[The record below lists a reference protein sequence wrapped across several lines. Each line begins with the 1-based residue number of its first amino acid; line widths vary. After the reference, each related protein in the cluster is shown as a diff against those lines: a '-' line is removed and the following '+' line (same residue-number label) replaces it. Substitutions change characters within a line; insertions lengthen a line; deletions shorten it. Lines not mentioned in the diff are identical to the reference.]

1 MYLYLYCDRFT
12 NPNPV
17 GKARMGNTSGA
28 VQDLRDD
35 GFVRGTI
42 VHKLG
47 KEKASSEILRKQ
59 HPYVA
64 K

>member
-1 MYLYLYCDRFT
+1 
-12 NPNPV
+12 
-17 GKARMGNTSGA
+17 MGNTSGA

-47 KEKASSEILRKQ
+47 KAKASSEILREQ

>member
-1 MYLYLYCDRFT
+1 
-12 NPNPV
+12 
-17 GKARMGNTSGA
+17 MGNTSGG

-35 GFVRGTI
+35 GYVRGTL

-47 KEKASSEILRKQ
+47 KEKASSEILQEQ

>member
-1 MYLYLYCDRFT
+1 
-12 NPNPV
+12 
-17 GKARMGNTSGA
+17 MGNTAGG

-47 KEKASSEILRKQ
+47 KEKASTEILQGQ

>member
-1 MYLYLYCDRFT
+1 M
-12 NPNPV
+12 
-17 GKARMGNTSGA
+17 GKAARA

-35 GFVRGTI
+35 GYVRGTI

-47 KEKASSEILRKQ
+47 KEKASSEVLQHQ

>member
-1 MYLYLYCDRFT
+1 
-12 NPNPV
+12 
-17 GKARMGNTSGA
+17 MGNTSGG
-28 VQDLRDD
+28 VQGLQDD

-47 KEKASSEILRKQ
+47 KEKASSKILQEQ